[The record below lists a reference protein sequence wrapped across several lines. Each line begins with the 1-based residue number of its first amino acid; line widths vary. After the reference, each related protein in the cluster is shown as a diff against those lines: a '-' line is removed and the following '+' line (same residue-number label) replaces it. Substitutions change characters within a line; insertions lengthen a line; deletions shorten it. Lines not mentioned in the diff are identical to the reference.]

1 MATEDNNETMT
12 VYNFKVEIDGIAV
25 GFSRVDGL
33 DIEYGTISYAESP
46 TNGLPGPRRIHM
58 PGPSKPP
65 EAIELEKG
73 IMKNEELEV
82 LYDWINSIQGTRVN
96 KKDIW
101 VRLCDATG
109 DAVLS
114 WKAINAFPTKLTVS
128 EFDAKDEDTV
138 AIQTMTLMA
147 DRVVI
152 ETP

>member
-1 MATEDNNETMT
+1 MATEDENLPIP
-12 VYNFKVEIDGIAV
+12 VYSFRVEIDGTALA
-25 GFSRVDGL
+25 FSKVSGL

-46 TNGLPGPRRIHM
+46 TNGLPGPRRINV
-58 PGPSKPP
+58 PGPSVPP
-65 EAIELEKG
+65 SSITLEKG
-73 IMKNEELEV
+73 ILRKENLEL

-101 VRLCDATG
+101 VRLCDENG

-114 WKAINAFPTKLTVS
+114 WKAINAFPTMLAAPDFEVESK
-128 EFDAKDEDTV
+128 DTV
-138 AIQTMTLMA
+138 AVQKMTLMA

>member
-1 MATEDNNETMT
+1 MATEDEKLLT
-12 VYNFKVEIDGIAV
+12 VYSFKVEIDGIEVA
-25 GFSRVDGL
+25 FSKVTGL
-33 DIEYGTISYAESP
+33 DIEYGTISYSESP
-46 TNGLPGPRRIHM
+46 TNGLPGPRRINV
-58 PGPSKPP
+58 PGRSKSPDS
-65 EAIELEKG
+65 ITLEKG
-73 IMKNEELEV
+73 ILKNEELEV

-101 VRLCDATG
+101 VRLLDENR

-114 WKAINAFPTKLTVS
+114 WKVINAFPKKLAAPGF
-128 EFDAKDEDTV
+128 EAKDEETV